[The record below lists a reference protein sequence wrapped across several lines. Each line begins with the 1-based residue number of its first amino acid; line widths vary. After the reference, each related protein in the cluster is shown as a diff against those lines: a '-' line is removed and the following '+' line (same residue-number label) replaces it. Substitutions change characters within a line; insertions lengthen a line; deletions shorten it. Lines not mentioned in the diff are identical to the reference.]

1 MLYLVVKGDILMKK
15 MMLFTLLL
23 LFAVCFTPIFAHA
36 KENQEEDLVSRFMPS
51 NASLISPEKPF
62 STRPILLYD
71 FDHDGQKEIIF
82 TYKIKAEDYPSQFG
96 SIVLKKHNTDW
107 RKIWE
112 TKMQGV
118 NLDFSGLVD
127 ITGDGTKEYLFG
139 VTIGAA
145 MGSNLEVFQWIN
157 NSFQKN
163 AEVPYH
169 KMYFVNG
176 VQKVGLAVWQMYIG
190 DSYLVDVL
198 KWNGEKLVYNEELY
212 SNYYPIIEKFYKE
225 KNSKMDAWFYW
236 YCLADA
242 QIKANKF
249 EEASKSIQK
258 GIALAKKL
266 SMKDVIE
273 DFNDLKERLD
283 NKQKHSPK

>member
-1 MLYLVVKGDILMKK
+1 MRKIVLL
-15 MMLFTLLL
+15 TLLL
-23 LFAVCFTPIFAHA
+23 LFAVCCRPLFVHA
-36 KENQEEDLVSRFMPS
+36 NENQKEDLMKIVSRFMPL
-51 NASLISPEKPF
+51 NASLKSPENPF
-62 STRPILLYD
+62 STLPIQLYD

-82 TYKIKAEDYPSQFG
+82 TFEVKAKNQPSPSQFG

-112 TKMQGV
+112 TTMQGV
-118 NLDFSGLVD
+118 DLDFSGLVD

-145 MGSNLEVFQWIN
+145 MGSELQVFQWIN
-157 NSFQKN
+157 NSFKKI
-163 AEVPYH
+163 ADVPYH
-169 KMYFVNG
+169 KMDFVNG
-176 VQKVGLAVWQMYIG
+176 KQKVGLAIWQMYIG

-198 KWNGEKLVYNEELY
+198 KWNGEKLVYDEELY
-212 SNYYPIIEKFYKE
+212 SKYYPIIEKFYKE
-225 KNSKMDAWFYW
+225 KILEMDAWFYW

-258 GIALAKKL
+258 GISLVKKL
-266 SMKDVIE
+266 SMEDVIK
-273 DFNDLKERLD
+273 DFNDLKERLK
-283 NKQKHSPK
+283 NKK

>member
-1 MLYLVVKGDILMKK
+1 MKK
-15 MMLFTLLL
+15 IMLFTLLL
-23 LFAVCFTPIFAHA
+23 FFAVCFRPIFVHA
-36 KENQEEDLVSRFMPS
+36 NENQEEDLTKIVRRFMPS
-51 NASLISPEKPF
+51 NGSLISPENPF
-62 STRPILLYD
+62 STRPIQLYD
-71 FDHDGQKEIIF
+71 FDHDGQKEIIV
-82 TYKIKAEDYPSQFG
+82 TYKIKAKDYPSQFG

-118 NLDFSGLVD
+118 DLDFSGLVD

-145 MGSNLEVFQWIN
+145 MGSKLEVFQWTN
-157 NSFQKN
+157 NSFQKI
-163 AEVPYH
+163 ADIPYH
-169 KMYFVNG
+169 KMDFVDG
-176 VQKVGLAVWQMYIG
+176 MQKVGLAVWQMYIG

-198 KWNGEKLVYNEELY
+198 KWDGKKLIYDEELY
-212 SNYYPIIEKFYKE
+212 TKYYPIIEKLYNE
-225 KNSKMDAWFYW
+225 KISKMDAWFYW

-249 EEASKSIQK
+249 EEAFKSIQK

-266 SMKDVIE
+266 SMENVIE
-273 DFNDLKERLD
+273 DFNDLEEKLE

>member
-1 MLYLVVKGDILMKK
+1 MK
-15 MMLFTLLL
+15 
-23 LFAVCFTPIFAHA
+23 I
-36 KENQEEDLVSRFMPS
+36 VSRFMPS
-51 NASLISPEKPF
+51 NASLVSPENPF
-62 STRPILLYD
+62 STLPIQLYD

-82 TYKIKAEDYPSQFG
+82 TFKIKAKNQPTPSQFG
-96 SIVLKKHNTDW
+96 SIVLKKHNSDW

-118 NLDFSGLVD
+118 DLDFSGLVD

-145 MGSNLEVFQWIN
+145 MGSELQVFQWIN
-157 NSFQKN
+157 NSFQKI
-163 AEVPYH
+163 ADVPYH
-169 KMYFVNG
+169 KMDFVNG
-176 VQKVGLAVWQMYIG
+176 KQKVGLAIWQMYIG

-198 KWNGEKLVYNEELY
+198 KWNGEKLVYNEGLY
-212 SNYYPIIEKFYKE
+212 SKYYPIIEKFYKD
-225 KNSKMDAWFYW
+225 KISKMDAWFYW

-258 GIALAKKL
+258 GISLVKKS
-266 SMKDVIE
+266 SMREVIQ
-273 DFNDLKERLD
+273 DFNDLTERLE
-283 NKQKHSPK
+283 NKRK

>member
-1 MLYLVVKGDILMKK
+1 MKK
-15 MMLFTLLL
+15 MIVFTLLL
-23 LFAVCFTPIFAHA
+23 LFAVCFTPIFVHA

-51 NASLISPEKPF
+51 NASLISPENPF
-62 STRPILLYD
+62 STRPIQFYD
-71 FDHDGQKEIIF
+71 LDHDGQKEIIF
-82 TYKIKAEDYPSQFG
+82 TYNIKAKGYPFQFG

-118 NLDFSGLVD
+118 DLDFSGLVD

-157 NSFQKN
+157 NSFKKI

-169 KMYFVNG
+169 KMDFVNS

-225 KNSKMDAWFYW
+225 KILNMDAWFYW
-236 YCLADA
+236 YFLADA

-266 SMKDVIE
+266 SMEDVIE
-273 DFNDLKERLD
+273 DFNDLKERLE

>member
-1 MLYLVVKGDILMKK
+1 MKK
-15 MMLFTLLL
+15 IMLFTLLL
-23 LFAVCFTPIFAHA
+23 LFAVCFRPLFAHA
-36 KENQEEDLVSRFMPS
+36 NENQKEDLMKIVNRFMPS
-51 NASLISPEKPF
+51 NASLISPENPSSK
-62 STRPILLYD
+62 RPIQLYD

-82 TYKIKAEDYPSQFG
+82 TFKVKAINQPSPSQFG
-96 SIVLKKHNTDW
+96 LIVLKKHNTDW
-107 RKIWE
+107 RKILE
-112 TKMQGV
+112 TKTDGV
-118 NLDFSGLVD
+118 DLDFSGLVD

-157 NSFQKN
+157 NSFEKI

-169 KMYFVNG
+169 KIDFVNG

-212 SNYYPIIEKFYKE
+212 SQYYPIIEKFYKE
-225 KNSKMDAWFYW
+225 KISEMDACFYW

-249 EEASKSIQK
+249 DEASKSVQK
-258 GIALAKKL
+258 GISLVKK
-266 SMKDVIE
+266 SVMHEVIQ
-273 DFNDLKERLD
+273 DFNDLTKRLE
-283 NKQKHSPK
+283 NKRK

>member
-1 MLYLVVKGDILMKK
+1 MLYLPVKGDILMKE
-15 MMLFTLLL
+15 MVLFTLLL
-23 LFAVCFTPIFAHA
+23 LFAVCLTPIFVHA
-36 KENQEEDLVSRFMPS
+36 KESLEEDLVSRFMPV
-51 NASLISPEKPF
+51 NASLISPENPS
-62 STRPILLYD
+62 STRPIQFYD

-82 TYKIKAEDYPSQFG
+82 TYKIKAKDYSSHFG

-118 NLDFSGLVD
+118 DLDFSGLVD
-127 ITGDGTKEYLFG
+127 ITGDGTKEYLFC

-157 NSFQKN
+157 NSFQKI

-169 KMYFVNG
+169 KMDFVTG

-198 KWNGEKLVYNEELY
+198 KWNGEKLIYNEELY
-212 SNYYPIIEKFYKE
+212 SNYYPFIEKFYKE
-225 KNSKMDAWFYW
+225 KISNLDAWFYW

-249 EEASKSIQK
+249 EEAFKSIQK

-266 SMKDVIE
+266 SMEDVIE
-273 DFNDLKERLD
+273 DFNDLTVRLQ
-283 NKQKHSPK
+283 NKRN